1 MAPPPALP
9 RPPAAS
15 RLLIAGGRL
24 IDPSQGIDGAY
35 DLLIEDGRVAEVVP
49 RGGGAGTERRA
60 GGSLIDERRA
70 GGGAGGEAGG
80 GGAGAGGAGG
90 GGAGAGARREGRG
103 GGRRVGPAGREVEW
117 LDAAGLVV
125 SPGLID
131 MHVHLR
137 EPGQEYKETVATGT
151 MAAAAGGF
159 TAVACMANTEPV
171 NDNRSVTEHILVE
184 ARRHGFARVH
194 PIGAVSK
201 RLEGEELA
209 EIGEMVRAGAVAVS
223 DDGRP
228 VMNAELMRRA
238 LLFAQH
244 FDVPV
249 IQHAEDLHLSGA
261 GVMHEGEWS
270 TRLGLAG
277 IPGSAED
284 VMVARDLLL
293 LEDTGGRYHVA
304 HLSTARSLEMVRQ
317 ARRRGLPVTCEV
329 TPHHL
334 VLTDEEVSR
343 SGYSTQCKMKPPLR
357 SEDDRRALLAGLA
370 DGTVDAIA
378 SDHAPHHADEKDVE
392 FDLAPFGILGLE
404 TTLGLCLD
412 RLVRPGLIGLP
423 RLVELLSTGPARVLK
438 LAGGTLRPGSPADV
452 TLFDPEGAVTI
463 EAASFLSRSR
473 NTPFDGWRLRGRPVA
488 TLLGGRRVEL
498 PRPRPAGTAGA
509 GG

>member
-1 MAPPPALP
+1 MPATTTTAAGAAGPGAP
-9 RPPAAS
+9 S
-15 RLLIAGGRL
+15 GRLLIANGRL
-24 IDPSQGIDGAY
+24 IDPSQGLDGAH
-35 DLLIEDGRVAEVVP
+35 DLLIEDGVVAEVVDRDERRP
-49 RGGGAGTERRA
+49 GGAGRKHGERGERR
-60 GGSLIDERRA
+60 ER
-70 GGGAGGEAGG
+70 GELG
-80 GGAGAGGAGG
+80 
-90 GGAGAGARREGRG
+90 EL
-103 GGRRVGPAGREVEW
+103 GGRRDLAV
-117 LDAAGLVV
+117 LDATGLVV
-125 SPGLID
+125 APGLID

-171 NDNRSVTEHILVE
+171 NDNRSVTEHILAE
-184 ARRHGFARVH
+184 ARRHGYARVH

-201 RLEGEELA
+201 RLAGEELA

-238 LLFAQH
+238 LLYARH

-249 IQHAEDLHLSGA
+249 IQHAEDLDLSGK

-277 IPGSAED
+277 IPGAAED

-293 LEDTGGRYHVA
+293 LEDTGGRYHLA
-304 HLSTARSLEMVRQ
+304 HLSTARSLELVRR
-317 ARRRGLPVTCEV
+317 ARRQELPATCEV

-334 VLTDEEVSR
+334 VLTDEEVAR
-343 SGYSTQCKMKPPLR
+343 TVFSTQCKMKPPLR
-357 SEDDRRALLAGLA
+357 SERDRQALLAGLA

-412 RLVRPGLIGLP
+412 RLVRPGVIGMS
-423 RLVELLSTGPARVLK
+423 RLVELLSTGPARVLR
-438 LAGGTLRPGSPADV
+438 LPGGTLRPGSPADV
-452 TLFDPEGAVTI
+452 TLFDPEGEVTV
-463 EAASFLSRSR
+463 AAGAFLSRSR
-473 NTPFDGWRLRGRPVA
+473 NTPFDGWTLRGRPVA
-488 TLLGGRRVEL
+488 TLVGGRRIEL
-498 PRPRPAGTAGA
+498 PRSRG
-509 GG
+509 